1 MMEEKIPKGNVFN
14 GKKESYFGVGS
25 FLLEIVKVFIL
36 ALVII
41 TPIRIFL
48 FQPFFVQGAS
58 MEPNFE
64 NGEYLIINEL
74 GYKKTDI
81 GIGERQIFSVGS
93 FKDLKRGD
101 AIVFRYPK
109 DPKQYFIKRIVA
121 LPGEKIK
128 VSEGKV
134 YIFNKEN
141 PEGFV
146 LDESEYLPKGART
159 SGELVQQL
167 NESEY
172 FVMGDNRSY
181 SHDSRSWGPLDKK
194 FVIGKVLVRAWPVN
208 RATIY

>member
-1 MMEEKIPKGNVFN
+1 MEENTPKGNVSN
-14 GKKESYFGVGS
+14 EKKESYSGVGS

-64 NGEYLIINEL
+64 DGQYLIVNEL

-81 GIGERQIFSVGS
+81 GIGNKQLFTVNS
-93 FKDLKRGD
+93 FEEFKRGD

-109 DPKQYFIKRIVA
+109 DPSQYFIKRIIA

-128 VSEGKV
+128 VSDGKV

-141 PEGFV
+141 PDGFL
-146 LDESEYLPKGART
+146 LDESSYLDKNLST
-159 SGELVQQL
+159 SGDLTEQL
-167 NESEY
+167 SDSEY
-172 FVMGDNRSY
+172 FTMGDNRSY
-181 SHDSRSWGPLDKK
+181 SHDSRAWGPLDKK
-194 FVIGKVLVRAWPVN
+194 FVIGKVLLRAWPFN
-208 RATIY
+208 LAAIY